1 MAQRGF
7 DLEKFSGR
15 RYTLEELA
23 DDPSAFFDDTH
34 LRPALL
40 PNGE

>member
-1 MAQRGF
+1 MVERGF

-15 RYTLEELA
+15 RYSLRGLTGN
-23 DDPSAFFDDTH
+23 PSPFFEDTH

-40 PNGE
+40 PQS